1 MVKGEAIYKT
11 SERIVKYGIKA
22 YIKQLNPAV
31 KAHRTYKEWVK
42 YYTTKYPKALL
53 EIVPSRPEIS
63 RTQKSYW
70 RDVKAL
76 SKARGLRDKD
86 SRGILKKLKTKSN
99 IQVRVIKEGG
109 GWQLIL
115 LGLYER
121 HEKEGEKLKPPYET
135 KEQEGWSYLH
145 NRREQTDVE
154 EMEEEAQAEAII
166 VLGGT
171 GWVLVKVIKRTW
183 IRYIGAKQ

>member
-22 YIKQLNPAV
+22 YIKQLNPVV

-42 YYTTKYPKALL
+42 YYSTKYPKASL
-53 EIVPSRPEIS
+53 EIVPSHPEIS

-109 GWQLIL
+109 GWQLIM
-115 LGLYER
+115 LGLYELKTP
-121 HEKEGEKLKPPYET
+121 EKT
-135 KEQEGWSYLH
+135 EQEEAEGHSYLH
-145 NRREQTDVE
+145 ETQNYVDCKDECIR
-154 EMEEEAQAEAII
+154 EAQAI
-166 VLGGT
+166 LGGS
-171 GWVLVKVIKRTW
+171 GWLLKKVLKETW
-183 IRYIGAKQ
+183 ILYFGAKQ